1 MFVKRIAFCLLWFWV
16 FYSMNAV
23 AQQSILQDDDEYAIH
38 AGVSSDASA
47 AGQKKIITLQIF
59 DKITGMS
66 KEISISNRTETIVNL
81 YHYEQEQLLIH
92 GKLGSGGDV
101 ITFVHL
107 PTSQV
112 IDTIWGWDASIS
124 PDFTKIAYNFRYPPQ
139 SIPLY
144 RTSVLL
150 VYDLTKTP
158 EENSM
163 DNSDGNPTNRGF
175 IIWPETNRL
184 RQQYFIPAKNYEEQQ
199 HIISPIV
206 WNAASTKVCFL
217 MYPGD
222 RERQGNPTYLILI
235 DLSNGLNEPQIS
247 LQEVEASLFYKHS
260 VLKSIKERKI
270 GEQSG
275 ELNTRIPTEE
285 LRFTKDGLAI
295 EIKPYGSSI
304 FDGNTRVVIPI
315 YP

>member
-158 EENSM
+158 KKILWITLMAIQRIEVSSSGRKQTDC
-163 DNSDGNPTNRGF
+163 DNSISF
-175 IIWPETNRL
+175 L
-184 RQQYFIPAKNYEEQQ
+184 RRIMRNNS
-199 HIISPIV
+199 ILSPQL
-206 WNAASTKVCFL
+206 CG
-217 MYPGD
+217 M
-222 RERQGNPTYLILI
+222 RQA
-235 DLSNGLNEPQIS
+235 Q
-247 LQEVEASLFYKHS
+247 KS
-260 VLKSIKERKI
+260 VS
-270 GEQSG
+270 
-275 ELNTRIPTEE
+275 
-285 LRFTKDGLAI
+285 
-295 EIKPYGSSI
+295 
-304 FDGNTRVVIPI
+304 
-315 YP
+315 